1 MSEEHK
7 EQETH
12 VCRGCCGAG
21 ENEIA
26 EAQADE
32 LEEEKFEAGESE
44 AEELE
49 AENIKTEEPGT
60 SEGEPQEKITVTT
73 SMDLQGS
80 HFLYTQTTEKS
91 SKTLD
96 YDYKRCNGCGIC
108 AEICPTKA
116 LEMGP
121 LHEIATGLDAPA
133 VMMDLEKCTFCR
145 MCSNLCPV
153 HAITFEAVGEVPD
166 EKQYPKYDTYVKIN
180 EKCLPCALCE

>member
-1 MSEEHK
+1 MSEEHT
-7 EQETH
+7 EQEAYI
-12 VCRGCCGAG
+12 CRGCCGAG
-21 ENEIA
+21 ENEVT
-26 EAQADE
+26 ESDDNG
-32 LEEEKFEAGESE
+32 FEAGELE
-44 AEELE
+44 AGDLE
-49 AENIKTEEPGT
+49 AEAPENPEEA
-60 SEGEPQEKITVTT
+60 QEKITVTT

-80 HFLYTQTTEKS
+80 HFLYTQATDKS
-91 SKTLD
+91 IKTLD

-166 EKQYPKYDTYVKIN
+166 EKQYPKYDAFVNIN
-180 EKCLPCALCE
+180 EKCLPSNSSFISNLFAKAIF